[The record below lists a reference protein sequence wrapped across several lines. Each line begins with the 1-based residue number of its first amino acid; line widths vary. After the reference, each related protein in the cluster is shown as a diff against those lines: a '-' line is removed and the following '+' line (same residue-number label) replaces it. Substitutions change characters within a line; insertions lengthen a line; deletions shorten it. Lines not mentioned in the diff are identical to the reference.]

1 MSDVKGTGE
10 VGKTQRHRNHRTQW
24 TATEIT
30 FVEQHYGQ
38 LSAREI
44 GERLG
49 RSAHGVARIVQ
60 LLGLSLGGAPP
71 WSEEELALLRTHYAE
86 GIEYVISLLPGR
98 SRKAIFRQA
107 SLAGLTGRSSWS
119 REDKSFLE
127 KHYGNLPTKE
137 IATRLGR
144 SVSAVRAA
152 VVKFDLGTGKNRP
165 WSERELVLMQAH
177 YSKGIDKVKALLP
190 DRTREAIFA
199 QAGKMGLTEARLWQP
214 DEDSLLRA
222 IYPESGARGVQEKL
236 PHRTIPAI
244 KHRATS
250 LGLRSFKKKKWV
262 SRVRHDGRG

>member
-24 TATEIT
+24 TATEIM

-49 RSAHGVARIVQ
+49 RSANGVARIVQ
-60 LLGLSLGGAPP
+60 LSGLSRGVAPS

-86 GIEYVISLLPGR
+86 GIEYVMSLLPGR

-119 REDKSFLE
+119 RKDKSFLE
-127 KHYGNLPTKE
+127 KHYRNLPAKE
-137 IATRLGR
+137 IAARLGR

-152 VVKFDLGTGKNRP
+152 VVKFGLGTWKNRS
-165 WSERELVLMQAH
+165 WTEREKVLMQAH
-177 YSKGIDKVKALLP
+177 YSKGIDKINASLP

-214 DEDSLLRA
+214 DEDSLLKA
-222 IYPESGARGVQEKL
+222 LYPESGAHGVKEKL

-250 LGLRSFKKKKWV
+250 LGLRSFKRKN
-262 SRVRHDGRG
+262 GYQG

>member
-1 MSDVKGTGE
+1 M
-10 VGKTQRHRNHRTQW
+10 GKTQRHRNHRTQW
-24 TATEIT
+24 TSTEIT

-44 GERLG
+44 GEQLG
-49 RSAHGVARIVQ
+49 RSANGVARIVQ
-60 LLGLSLGGAPP
+60 LSGLSRGVAPP
-71 WSEEELALLRTHYAE
+71 WSEEELALLQTHYAE

-127 KHYGNLPTKE
+127 KHYGNLSTKE

-152 VVKFDLGTGKNRP
+152 VVKFDLGTWKNRP
-165 WSERELVLMQAH
+165 WTERELMLMEAH
-177 YSKGIDKVKALLP
+177 YSKGIDKIKALLP
-190 DRTREAIFA
+190 ARTREAIFS
-199 QAGKMGLTEARLWQP
+199 QARKMGLTEPRLWQP

-222 IYPESGARGVQEKL
+222 IYPESGARGVKEKL

-250 LGLRSFKKKKWV
+250 LGLRSFKSKKRV
-262 SRVRHDGRG
+262 SRVRHDSGG